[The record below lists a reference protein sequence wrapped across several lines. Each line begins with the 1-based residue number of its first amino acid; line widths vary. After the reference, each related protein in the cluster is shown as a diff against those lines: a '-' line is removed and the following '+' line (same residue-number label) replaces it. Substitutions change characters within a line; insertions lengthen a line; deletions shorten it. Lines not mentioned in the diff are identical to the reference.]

1 MKDGLGCAGYRSA
14 CELPRRPSLA
24 AQPFLA
30 IRITAGI
37 VAAEWNGG
45 SMPDPQLIAWFRSGA
60 DGWMASLAEAEKQL
74 THATAEAVSSPALEH
89 ASLIRDAAEAVALA
103 GRGALAWLAE
113 NPGSNAAVNVAMKQ
127 GWTAYEAAATTMI
140 DMCTGS
146 VSMTPENGELA
157 RAAIEVAQRENWE
170 ATMAYVK
177 AVGP

>member
-1 MKDGLGCAGYRSA
+1 
-14 CELPRRPSLA
+14 
-24 AQPFLA
+24 
-30 IRITAGI
+30 
-37 VAAEWNGG
+37 
-45 SMPDPQLIAWFRSGA
+45 
-60 DGWMASLAEAEKQL
+60 MASLAEAEKQL
-74 THATAEAVSSPALEH
+74 THATTEAVSSPALEH

-113 NPGSNAAVNVAMKQ
+113 NPGPNAAVNVAMKQ

-170 ATMAYVK
+170 AGLLDRRTRTTTVHLASLVDLESAHESHGASEGLRSM
-177 AVGP
+177 

>member
-1 MKDGLGCAGYRSA
+1 
-14 CELPRRPSLA
+14 
-24 AQPFLA
+24 
-30 IRITAGI
+30 
-37 VAAEWNGG
+37 
-45 SMPDPQLIAWFRSGA
+45 
-60 DGWMASLAEAEKQL
+60 
-74 THATAEAVSSPALEH
+74 
-89 ASLIRDAAEAVALA
+89 
-103 GRGALAWLAE
+103 
-113 NPGSNAAVNVAMKQ
+113 MKQ